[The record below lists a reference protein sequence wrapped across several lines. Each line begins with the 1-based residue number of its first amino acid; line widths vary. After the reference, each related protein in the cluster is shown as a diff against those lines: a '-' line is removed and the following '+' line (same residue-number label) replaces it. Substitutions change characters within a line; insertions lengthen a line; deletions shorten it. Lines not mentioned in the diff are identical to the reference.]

1 MNKILIALLI
11 LLIQLFVDT
20 SFGESKISK
29 DVIEI
34 VKKIEEIDVLMGS
47 AVGYSGKRPAQYEN
61 FVALRNSAT
70 TNELVEL
77 TNHKNAVVRCY
88 SFWAL
93 SYKENVDL
101 FPIIINHISDEEEVK
116 TQFGCIIN
124 MEKVGDFFI
133 DIATPEYVD
142 WNSNKLDSSQLKK
155 LDNILIFSPN
165 NLNATLEALRR
176 AEPIER
182 IYERIRELA
191 IKGKNQEAV
200 VVLAKYQKEQD
211 IKVILN
217 NKDETGK
224 RENGL
229 FFTYR
234 AISYFPHQDFIPFL
248 EKNLRDAME
257 TSGWRNEYY
266 ELYNAIARYQ
276 NEDAKRLL
284 EIPFREIKH
293 DNSKTYHMSFIFL
306 AIRSNKAEIYDHLL
320 WRLWAEGNKISLE
333 VLDYLFSKNPSR
345 ANELIKTNL
354 KNEEFTLNGFFDN
367 EVVERMLD
375 LVMEEDK
382 AYGLEM
388 IRININKADVH
399 LFPVFAKKALE
410 IKDESFVEL
419 LFKRLEKEWNQ
430 YINLEI
436 IRALIAY
443 DDKEI
448 NQRIL
453 QAREKNE
460 YLKKGSGGE
469 VFDSLIEENNVK

>member
-1 MNKILIALLI
+1 MNKTLIASLI
-11 LLIQLFVDT
+11 LLIQFFVHT
-20 SFGESKISK
+20 SLGESKISN
-29 DVIEI
+29 DVNEI
-34 VKKIEEIDVLMGS
+34 VRKIEEINALMGS
-47 AVGYSGKRPAQYEN
+47 AVDYSGKPPAQYEN
-61 FVALRNSAT
+61 FVALRKTAT

-77 TNHKNAVVRCY
+77 TNHKNGVVRCY

-101 FPIIINHISDEEEVK
+101 FPIIINHISDDEEVK
-116 TQFGCIIN
+116 TQFGCKRSI
-124 MEKVGDFFI
+124 EKAGDFFI
-133 DIATPEYVD
+133 DIATPEHFD
-142 WNSNKLDSSQLKK
+142 SNSKKLDSSQLKK
-155 LDNILIFSPN
+155 LDNILIFTPN
-165 NLNATLEALRR
+165 NLNATFEAIRR
-176 AEPIER
+176 AEPSER

-191 IKGKNQEAV
+191 VKEKNQEAV

-224 RENGL
+224 RKNGL

-248 EKNLRDAME
+248 ERNLKDAMGK
-257 TSGWRNEYY
+257 TGWRNEYY

-293 DNSKTYHMSFIFL
+293 DNSKTYHMNFIFQ

-320 WRLWAEGNKISLE
+320 WRLWAEENKISLD
-333 VLDYLFSKNPSR
+333 VLEYLFSQNLSR
-345 ANELIKTNL
+345 TNELIKKNL
-354 KNEEFTLNGFFDN
+354 KNEEFTLNGLFDN

-375 LVMEEDK
+375 LVLEQNK
-382 AYGLEM
+382 AYGLEV

-410 IKDESFVEL
+410 IKDESFVEP
-419 LFKRLEKEWNQ
+419 LFERLEKEWNH
-430 YINLEI
+430 YIYLEI
-436 IRALIAY
+436 IRALITY

-453 QAREKNE
+453 QARENNKH
-460 YLKKGSGGE
+460 LKKDWSDE
-469 VFDSLIEENNVK
+469 EFNSLLKENSAK